1 MWIFLFYWLY
11 RECWEPPLKKGKSCL
26 AKTRAPGPTSH
37 LDAVSQERVPTAL
50 CVSLSS
56 RANFL
61 WTHCCEDM
69 FLIRPGFDSDTSYIT
84 ALPHLFWLEAVSS
97 EWHLQ
102 RWRGDQCCPLH
113 TADPP
118 FCATSSGSR
127 GCQPRD
133 DQRHSPW
140 AQGLLFLMS
149 NKAHPLK
156 PGLTYFLLQS
166 TTSFPHGVSQQ
177 SDWKSCWRNC

>member
-11 RECWEPPLKKGKSCL
+11 RECWEPAFKKGKSCL
-26 AKTRAPGPTSH
+26 VKTRAPGPTSH

-127 GCQPRD
+127 GCQAQ
-133 DQRHSPW
+133 QRRPK
-140 AQGLLFLMS
+140 AQ
-149 NKAHPLK
+149 PLSTRAAL
-156 PGLTYFLLQS
+156 PHEQQGSSSEAWSDIFPFAINNLISTWSQPAVRLEIVLT
-166 TTSFPHGVSQQ
+166 
-177 SDWKSCWRNC
+177 